1 MKNGRMV
8 HKPCLASF
16 QRSADFS
23 LGRFV
28 KNVIRTGIVPI
39 VLLGGVVSGAEEKK
53 DANAEKVTFADHVLP
68 IFRAKCGS
76 CHNASDKRGGL
87 AVDNYGALM
96 AGGSSGDVIEP
107 GDAGNSYLFSL
118 ITHASEPK
126 MPPNADKLAANELAI
141 IEKWINLGAPENSGS
156 KVAIKKKPNLA
167 KIEVTNTRPAEVAI
181 PVRYFGDPPVVPKN
195 ANAATALA
203 TSPWAS
209 LAAMSGHRQVVLFNS
224 NTFEWFG
231 VLPYPEGQPQI
242 IKFSRDG
249 ALVMVGGGRG
259 GLSGRVVVYDVKTG
273 ERKIEVG
280 DEYDEVLAADISPN
294 LSLIALGGPKKM
306 LRIYS
311 TETGEL
317 VSENKKHTDWVTAI
331 EFSPDGVLLA
341 SGDRSNGVVVWEAVS
356 GNLFYDLQA
365 HKGSINDISW
375 RPDSNVVASASS
387 DGTIKLWEMQNG
399 GLVKSWDAHPGGV
412 TAMDFTREGQ
422 IVSIG
427 RDRVARLWNGDG
439 AKVRD
444 FPATADI
451 GMEIAYDA
459 ETKRLIVG
467 DWTGHITVFNADD
480 AAQIA
485 RFTTN
490 PPTVPM
496 QVADVQQKIG
506 ALNAQIATHEN
517 AIAGVKAQIGE
528 RQKVVAIEQAKVDQL
543 TESLAKVTA
552 QRTALEKGVQEQT
565 AAIAAGEKL
574 AADAQA
580 ALTKAT
586 ADLKVQA
593 DERARLEKA
602 FAELKEKAGKVST
615 SIAQLTP
622 AVADAK
628 KKTEELTKAAA
639 PTAEE
644 AAAIESNEDVKKA
657 VAERQAAATAAQQD
671 QAKLEA
677 SLAAE
682 TAALQAIQV
691 EAATLKQAAEKQAP
705 LLAAAKTA
713 HVAGTKAVQDAQAA
727 VTAARAAVENGQ
739 KQVAAAKAT
748 EQTAGKQLADA
759 QAALKAATDKAAATE
774 AEQKVLNESDAAIK
788 AVQGQRAGLD
798 ARLERLKK
806 IQNELT
812 TAQANS

>member
-1 MKNGRMV
+1 MV
-8 HKPCLASF
+8 QKPCLASF
-16 QRSADFS
+16 QRSAGFS
-23 LGRFV
+23 LGTLV
-28 KNVIRTGIVPI
+28 KNVVRTGLLPI
-39 VLLGGVVSGAEEKK
+39 ALFGGVAFGAEEKK
-53 DANAEKVTFADHVLP
+53 EANAEKVTFVDHVLP

-87 AVDNYGALM
+87 AVDNFAALM

-126 MPPNADKLAANELAI
+126 MPPNADKLAAPELAI

-181 PVRYFGDPPVVPKN
+181 PTRYFGDPPVVPKN
-195 ANAATALA
+195 ATAATALA

-209 LAAMSGHRQVVLFNS
+209 VAAMSGHRQVVLFNS
-224 NTFEWFG
+224 NTFDWLG

-280 DEYDEVLAADISPN
+280 DEYDEVLAADLSPN

-317 VSENKKHTDWVTAI
+317 VSENKKHTDWITAI

-341 SGDRSNGVVVWEAVS
+341 SGDRSNGVVVWEAGTGS
-356 GNLFYDLQA
+356 LFYDLQA

-427 RDRVARLWNGDG
+427 RDRVSRLWNGDG

-444 FPATADI
+444 FPATPDI

-467 DWTGHITVFNADD
+467 DWSGHVSVFNADD
-480 AAQIA
+480 AAQIS
-485 RFTTN
+485 RFKTN

-506 ALNAQIATHEN
+506 ALNSQIATHEK
-517 AIAGVKAQIGE
+517 AIAGVRAQMGE
-528 RQKVVAIEQAKVDQL
+528 RQKVVAVEQAKVAQL
-543 TESLAKVTA
+543 TEALAKVTA
-552 QRTALEKGVQEQT
+552 QRAALEKGVLDQT
-565 AAIAAGEKL
+565 AATAAAEK
-574 AADAQA
+574 AVAETQA
-580 ALTKAT
+580 GLTKTA

-602 FAELKEKAGKVST
+602 FAELKEKAGKVAA
-615 SIAQLTP
+615 SIATLTP
-622 AVADAK
+622 AVAEAK
-628 KKTEELTKAAA
+628 TTTENLNKAAA

-657 VAERQAAATAAQQD
+657 VAERQAAATAAQQA

-677 SLAAE
+677 SLATE
-682 TAALQAIQV
+682 TAALQAIQA

-705 LLAAAKTA
+705 LLAAAQSA
-713 HVAGTKAVQDAQAA
+713 HAASMKAVQDAQAA
-727 VTAARAAVENGQ
+727 VAASKAAVDNGQ
-739 KQVAAAKAT
+739 KQVATVKAA
-748 EQTAGKQLADA
+748 EQAAGKQVADS
-759 QAALKAATDKAAATE
+759 QAALKAATDRAAATE
-774 AEQKVLNESDAAIK
+774 AEQKILNDADAAIK
-788 AVQGQRAGLD
+788 GIQGQKAGLD
-798 ARLERLKK
+798 ASLERLKK